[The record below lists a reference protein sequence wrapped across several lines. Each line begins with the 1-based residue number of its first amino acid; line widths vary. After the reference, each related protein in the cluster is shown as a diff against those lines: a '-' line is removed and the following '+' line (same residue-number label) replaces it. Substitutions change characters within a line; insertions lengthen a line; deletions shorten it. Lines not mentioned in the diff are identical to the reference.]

1 MMLRHLVFETDG
13 GTKVE
18 FMYNGKSVIHCING
32 VCSDEDAEITRRV
45 GEYLRGIVM
54 GNNYIVRMKFVGVEP
69 YATVQVIKKVAIT
82 RNGPAIRR
90 LTIRT
95 HRAGTHPAADV
106 VLHAKVDPECTKLS
120 ITLDAPSVKVFNE
133 FMSIL
138 SIPIVKHLISE
149 VVRLSRN
156 TCIMMARM

>member
-13 GTKVE
+13 STKVE
-18 FMYNGKSVIHCING
+18 FIYNGKSVVHCING
-32 VCSDEDAEITRRV
+32 VCSDEDFEIMRRV

-54 GNNYIVRMKFVGVEP
+54 GGNYTVRMKFVGIEP
-69 YATVQVIKKVAIT
+69 YATVQVIKKVSGT
-82 RNGPAIRR
+82 KNGPAIRR

-95 HRAGTHPAADV
+95 HRAGTHPATDV
-106 VLHAKVDPECTKLS
+106 VVHAKVDPECTKLS

-138 SIPIVKHLISE
+138 SIPIIKHLIGE
-149 VVRLSRN
+149 VVRSSKN
-156 TCIMMARM
+156 TCVMMTRL